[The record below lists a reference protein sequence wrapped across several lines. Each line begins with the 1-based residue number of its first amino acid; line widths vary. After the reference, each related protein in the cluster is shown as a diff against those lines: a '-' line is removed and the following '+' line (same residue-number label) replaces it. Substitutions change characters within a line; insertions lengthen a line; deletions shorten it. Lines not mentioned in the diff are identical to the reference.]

1 MHQYVWC
8 VGVCVCVAVWSDSR
22 FAGETKQISR
32 LGKRDR
38 AATYSAPYLESDVWA
53 SAPATL
59 KEVMSNLEL
68 MTGDPNSDVFRC
80 GKEGV
85 RWYTVNDFKGCALK
99 NGETFKYRGK
109 AYTNTDTTHVDSL
122 AMTLSY
128 VCNQQSRRRDIGVTA
143 TAIMKTK
150 CA

>member
-1 MHQYVWC
+1 MQGYD
-8 VGVCVCVAVWSDSR
+8 VA
-22 FAGETKQISR
+22 
-32 LGKRDR
+32 
-38 AATYSAPYLESDVWA
+38 
-53 SAPATL
+53 
-59 KEVMSNLEL
+59 M
-68 MTGDPNSDVFRC
+68 
-80 GKEGV
+80 
-85 RWYTVNDFKGCALK
+85 RWQRWWLLNGRYTVNDFKGCALK